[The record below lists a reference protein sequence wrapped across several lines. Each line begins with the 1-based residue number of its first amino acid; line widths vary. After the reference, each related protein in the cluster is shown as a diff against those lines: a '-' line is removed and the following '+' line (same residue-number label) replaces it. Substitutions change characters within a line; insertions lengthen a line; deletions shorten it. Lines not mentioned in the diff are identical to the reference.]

1 MHIYIYCTYIYIYM
15 YIHDTFCLHLIVKRR
30 YRSTETPLE
39 RQDYKHSGESK
50 RPTLWGKLKN
60 YKNTNA
66 QLYTQHDWVVATH
79 TFLICHVHPY
89 FGVVWSNLRSLIFQI
104 QVGWFNGPT
113 MGGIIPASKSP
124 NEAEIRVFGG
134 WKNSGGGGATFLF
147 LWKYFEKHITLPKFN
162 VNFFSP
168 LKVSDL
174 DRK

>member
-1 MHIYIYCTYIYIYM
+1 MYIYIYM

-79 TFLICHVHPY
+79 TFLIC
-89 FGVVWSNLRSLIFQI
+89 SSLFWGCMI
-104 QVGWFNGPT
+104 Q
-113 MGGIIPASKSP
+113 
-124 NEAEIRVFGG
+124 
-134 WKNSGGGGATFLF
+134 
-147 LWKYFEKHITLPKFN
+147 FEKP
-162 VNFFSP
+162 NFSDSGWLIQRP
-168 LKVSDL
+168 NHGRHHPRLKVPKWGGNPSFWRVKKFRWRWSHFSFL
-174 DRK
+174 MEIFWKTYNPPEV

>member
-1 MHIYIYCTYIYIYM
+1 MYIYICTYM
-15 YIHDTFCLHLIVKRR
+15 IHAVCIWSSRGDIDLLKHLSSVRTTSIRGNLKGLH
-30 YRSTETPLE
+30 YE
-39 RQDYKHSGESK
+39 ESSK
-50 RPTLWGKLKN
+50 TTKTLMLN
-60 YKNTNA
+60 YTLNMTGWW
-66 QLYTQHDWVVATH
+66 QLTH
-79 TFLICHVHPY
+79 FWYVHPY